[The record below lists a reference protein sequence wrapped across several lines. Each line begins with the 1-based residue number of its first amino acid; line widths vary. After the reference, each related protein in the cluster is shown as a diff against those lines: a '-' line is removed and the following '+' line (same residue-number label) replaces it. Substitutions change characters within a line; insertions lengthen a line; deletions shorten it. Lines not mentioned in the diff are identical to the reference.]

1 MRCEPSL
8 DARARCDDASPVYP
22 LPRTSRTVILSF
34 PGRCLSTE
42 GDENLIQVVAAKAD
56 FALGELRPFL
66 SLVWEARFGRMNVA
80 PSLREE
86 RW

>member
-1 MRCEPSL
+1 MK
-8 DARARCDDASPVYP
+8 
-22 LPRTSRTVILSF
+22 ILS
-34 PGRCLSTE
+34 RW
-42 GDENLIQVVAAKAD
+42 VAAKAD